1 MSGAVE
7 DIQAFYEIGYE
18 LSKENVWPKWS
29 KTSEFKR

>member
-7 DIQAFYEIGYE
+7 DMQAFFEVGYE
-18 LSKENVWPKWS
+18 LSKENVWPQWS